1 MFLAYSLAQEIIF
14 ATPKHTNILLFLIS
28 TKTSTYLRLQNYL
41 LDRGLTTEIHRLG
54 YKNTP
59 VGLDIFI

>member
-41 LDRGLTTEIHRLG
+41 LDRGL
-54 YKNTP
+54 
-59 VGLDIFI
+59 